1 MHNLGNNPT
10 IFSGVSFS
18 GIQYKIFMHLTQ
30 LALFKIILLN
40 MKNSQAD
47 LKCLFFQIF
56 SKLLFPVMI
65 LKIHPPPTNQP
76 AKKNHP
82 KSPTSLSNDTVS
94 PSLISL
100 FYSSYSIQKD
110 IIT

>member
-47 LKCLFFQIF
+47 LKCLFFRF
-56 SKLLFPVMI
+56 SLNYFF
-65 LKIHPPPTNQP
+65 Q
-76 AKKNHP
+76 
-82 KSPTSLSNDTVS
+82 
-94 PSLISL
+94 
-100 FYSSYSIQKD
+100 
-110 IIT
+110 

>member
-47 LKCLFFQIF
+47 LKCLFFSDF
-56 SKLLFPVMI
+56 R
-65 LKIHPPPTNQP
+65 
-76 AKKNHP
+76 
-82 KSPTSLSNDTVS
+82 
-94 PSLISL
+94 
-100 FYSSYSIQKD
+100 
-110 IIT
+110 

>member
-65 LKIHPPPTNQP
+65 LKIHTPQPTNQP
-76 AKKNHP
+76 KK
-82 KSPTSLSNDTVS
+82 PT
-94 PSLISL
+94 
-100 FYSSYSIQKD
+100 QKAPPP
-110 IIT
+110 